1 MEPAPEEE
9 TEEEAE
15 QRSAEYEQRRK
26 EYEAEQQRLEEQR
39 EAEYERQQKEFE
51 AEQKRWE
58 KLSKARTAIFDRIL
72 EQAPVMFTAV
82 QLRTFLRLLVHID
95 PYSFLEEV
103 ASHFAGNDENTQQT
117 DEEIV
122 LAALDNTA
130 EYKLIGFALRLAL
143 TDHVG
148 IPP

>member
-1 MEPAPEEE
+1 
-9 TEEEAE
+9 
-15 QRSAEYEQRRK
+15 
-26 EYEAEQQRLEEQR
+26 
-39 EAEYERQQKEFE
+39 
-51 AEQKRWE
+51 
-58 KLSKARTAIFDRIL
+58 LSKARTATFERIL
-72 EQAPVMFTAV
+72 DQAAAMFTTA

-130 EYKLIGFALRLAL
+130 DDKLTSLALRLAL

-148 IPP
+148 IPRENEPDPLSEAEAVFAPPQPKSSKPKSVSKSKETPTLVKVSQKKSAAKKQRAA